1 MRGVIWLILLFVA
14 AVVAAT
20 ALGRNDGLVSLYW
33 GGWRTDLSLN
43 LFLVLVLGS
52 CALLILAVQAVTS
65 LLSLPRRASQW
76 RALRK
81 ERAAADSLR
90 EAQSEFYA
98 ARYARAFKAA
108 HRALVLQP
116 EARALEK
123 DARFGQLAQLLAA
136 GSLHRLQDRSRR
148 DSLLAQALK
157 ATGSASAESA
167 QLLSAE
173 WALDDHDAARALE
186 MLDAMAPGAG
196 RRTQALRL
204 RLQASRLARQPMEA
218 LRTARMLAK
227 HQAFSP
233 TVAQALLRTLAG
245 ELLESAHDAP
255 QLRRLWA
262 QLEGA
267 DRRDVLVACRA
278 ATRAAQLAASEDARQ
293 WLRPFW
299 ERLDELSR
307 EDREQ
312 LALTLIDSRSGIAAD
327 WLPSLDSAALAYGH
341 EAAVVAAVGMAFS
354 ECQLWGKA
362 QRMLQQAASAPGLP
376 ARQRRLVWRELAT
389 LARQESDEA
398 AALRCEQAAA
408 AID

>member
-33 GGWRTDLSLN
+33 AGWRTDLSMN
-43 LFLVLVLGS
+43 LFLVLLLGS
-52 CALLILAVQAVTS
+52 CALLILAVQAITALV
-65 LLSLPRRASQW
+65 SLPRRAGRW

-81 ERAAADSLR
+81 ERAAAESLR
-90 EAQSEFYA
+90 EAQAEFYA
-98 ARYARAFKAA
+98 ARYARAYKAA
-108 HRALVLQP
+108 QRALLLQP
-116 EARALEK
+116 DAPALEK
-123 DARFGQLAQLLAA
+123 DAQFGQLAQLLAA
-136 GSLHRLQDRSRR
+136 GSLHRLQDRPRR
-148 DSLLAQALK
+148 DRLLQQALK
-157 ATGSASAESA
+157 AAGSASAEPA
-167 QLLSAE
+167 QLLAAE
-173 WALDDHDAARALE
+173 WALDDRDAARAIE

-204 RLQASRLARQPMEA
+204 RLQASRLARRPMEA

-233 TVAQALLRTLAG
+233 TVAQALLRSLAG
-245 ELLESAHDAP
+245 EVLESAHDAP
-255 QLRRLWA
+255 QLRKLWG
-262 QLEGA
+262 QLEAA
-267 DRRDVLVACRA
+267 DRRDVLVACKA
-278 ATRAAQLAASEDARQ
+278 ATRAAQLAASEDAHQ

-299 ERLDELSR
+299 ERLDELPR

-312 LALTLIDSRSGIAAD
+312 LALALIEARAGLAAD
-327 WLPSLDSAALAYGH
+327 WLPSLESAAQAYGH

-362 QRMLQQAASAPGLP
+362 QRLLQQAAAAPSLP
-376 ARQRRLVWRELAT
+376 ARHRKLAWRELAR

-398 AALRCEQAAA
+398 AAVRCEQAAA
-408 AID
+408 ALD